1 MHAAVHLAFFR
12 RVLFVCAAFAAACD
26 DGPSGQPSGPD
37 GGSTT
42 EPVSLVGTR
51 VWTPDGEQVTSYVHE
66 VAALSSQT
74 ELDLDRALELPGAVS
89 LYAMEDVGWF
99 AIGGGEDPT
108 ITRFERGEGGQMV
121 ERESISF
128 QPYGV
133 ISLWQ
138 TMIWLSPTKA
148 YYPDRDG
155 AQIIVWN
162 PSAMEITGVIDLG
175 VARRPDALAYLGL
188 TPVVRG
194 TRVLL
199 SVGWFDWSEADRIL
213 PETGLIVIDSEDDEL
228 VRFDVDS
235 RCGGISEAIQLDSGD
250 AYLVSSALAGAAFA
264 LERLDTPPCALR
276 IPAGADAID
285 PEELVSLEELTGWRI
300 TGEPVPAGGS
310 AIFLRALD
318 PELANIEEGAFTYDV
333 TAQLAWRWLRWDVD
347 AGEVAEVDELEPA
360 AADGYWFAVDDR
372 VVATRATADYAE
384 TTLVDLTADG
394 GPAPL
399 VTLPGFVFAITS
411 VSTF

>member
-1 MHAAVHLAFFR
+1 MQSADRLALLR
-12 RVLFVCAAFAAACD
+12 RVLFAGIALAAACD
-26 DGPSGQPSGPD
+26 GDSGGREPSGPD
-37 GGSTT
+37 GSTP
-42 EPVSLVGTR
+42 EPVSLLGTR
-51 VWTPDGEQVTSYVHE
+51 VWTPDGEQVTSYVHA
-66 VAALSSQT
+66 VPGLSAET

-89 LYAMEDVGWF
+89 LYAMENVGWF

-108 ITRFERGEGGQMV
+108 ITRFERGDDGQMV
-121 ERESISF
+121 ERESMSF
-128 QPYGV
+128 QPYGI

-175 VARRPDALAYLGL
+175 VARRPDALAYMGL

-213 PETGLIVIDSEDDEL
+213 PETGLLVIDSETDEL
-228 VRFDVDS
+228 VRFDVDA

-250 AYLVSSALAGAAFA
+250 AYLVSSALAGAAFE
-264 LERLDTPPCALR
+264 LGRLDTPPCALR
-276 IPAGADAID
+276 IPADADAID

-300 TGEPVPAGGS
+300 AGEPVPAGGS

-318 PELANIEEGAFTYDV
+318 PELANIEGDAFTYDV
-333 TAQLAWRWLRWDVD
+333 TAQLAWRWLRWDVE
-347 AGEVAEVDELEPA
+347 AGEVAEVDAMEPA

-411 VSTF
+411 ISTF